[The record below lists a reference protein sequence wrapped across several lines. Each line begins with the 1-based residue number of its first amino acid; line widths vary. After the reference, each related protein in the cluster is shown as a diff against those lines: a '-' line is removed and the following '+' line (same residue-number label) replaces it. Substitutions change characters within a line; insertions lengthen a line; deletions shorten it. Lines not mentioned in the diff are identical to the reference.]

1 MFTITSR
8 NAQRSYTLIHV
19 LYWTVYGFMLGFSSV
34 YLLEQGFTNAQIGVA
49 LGCAYL
55 SSTLLQPA
63 IASVFERTGV
73 KLMHG
78 VAYLYMAL
86 MAVAVCMF
94 VLPLPKLL
102 LAAGLVICLALESAI
117 QPSINTMLQVYEAA
131 GFKVHFGSARGFGSL
146 VYAVVVALMGRVL
159 ETISPIFLPVFYVV
173 SSLVLC
179 AYLLLVRIP
188 EGEISKRPKVSRET
202 SAAALCAKPWFLFLM
217 GSTAFLA
224 LNALLTGSYMIQI
237 MHEIGGGS
245 TEQGIAVAIAAAM
258 ECPAMLL
265 YSRIAKR
272 SSDRKLL
279 TLCGW
284 VWAFKCGLIA
294 VAQSPYAIFAAQFL
308 QFAGYGFFV
317 PANVRYIRELLP
329 ESAFLKAQ
337 SLTGSAFTAG
347 TLIAVVGGGTLLDAV
362 GVRNTLYIGEC
373 FSILGAVMLTLSVV
387 CARKERLDKDSAA
400 VL

>member
-1 MFTITSR
+1 MLTITRR
-8 NAQRSYTLIHV
+8 NAQISYTLIHV
-19 LYWTVYGFMLGFSSV
+19 LYWLVYAFMLGFSSV
-34 YLLEQGFTNAQIGVA
+34 YLLHQGFSNAQIGVA

-55 SSTLLQPA
+55 LSTLLQPA
-63 IASVFERTGV
+63 IASVIERTGI

-78 VAYLYMAL
+78 VALLYVVL
-86 MAVAVCMF
+86 MAAALCMF
-94 VLPLPKLL
+94 FLPLPKVLV
-102 LAAGLVICLALESAI
+102 AAGLVVCLSLESAI
-117 QPSINTMLQVYEAA
+117 QPSVNTMLQVYEGA
-131 GFKVHFGSARGFGSL
+131 GFPVHFGFARGVGSL
-146 VYAVVVALMGRVL
+146 VYALVVAAMGRVL
-159 ETISPIFLPVFYVV
+159 EIISPAFLPLFYVA
-173 SSLVLC
+173 SSLLIC
-179 AYLLLVRIP
+179 LYLLLVRIP
-188 EGEISKRPKVSRET
+188 EGATHKRPAVSRET
-202 SAAALCAKPWFLFLM
+202 SAMALMSQPWFLFLM
-217 GSTAFLA
+217 GATAFLA

-265 YSRIAKR
+265 YSRFGKR
-272 SSDRKLL
+272 YGDRKLL
-279 TLCGW
+279 VLCGW

-294 VAQSPYAIFAAQFL
+294 IAQSPYFIFAAQL
-308 QFAGYGFFV
+308 MQFAGYGFFV

-347 TLIAVVGGGTLLDAV
+347 TLIAVMGGGTLLDAV

-387 CARKERLDKDSAA
+387 CARRRKVDKPASAC
-400 VL
+400 